1 MATRSSILT
10 WKIHGQRS
18 LVDHGPWGHKEL
30 DTTGQLS
37 MHACRERERKILAQQ
52 MSKRQNY
59 PAHLSGD

>member
-37 MHACRERERKILAQQ
+37 MHACREREKDFG
-52 MSKRQNY
+52 ST
-59 PAHLSGD
+59 DE